1 MSTSQKT
8 HFIHRID
15 YSTRERLVGI
25 FVLVGIALLLAQL
38 FISGQALQLFAPKRT
53 YVIQL
58 KNPVGVSAD
67 TKVRVSGL
75 EVGWVDNVTL
85 TERNTFLITLAVYE
99 KFHAL
104 VRQDSRASISK
115 LALVGDSVINITPG
129 SIQKPALKNGD
140 FLIAEEGMSVED
152 LMAKVQPVL
161 DQAQESANHV
171 VNFLKALPV
180 DAMKDMVNDLKT
192 TTHNLAKISTNM
204 QNTDSL
210 VGDAMF
216 GNQLNDQVNT
226 TIKSTQETLTQT
238 QSAIA
243 EASKVIQQLPAVIDA
258 TNVLIDKLNKQAE
271 QIPPLVDSTNE
282 LIDGSLDVL
291 DSVSN
296 TWPISS
302 NMPETTTPQEPL
314 NAMPAN

>member
-1 MSTSQKT
+1 M
-8 HFIHRID
+8 
-15 YSTRERLVGI
+15 Y
-25 FVLVGIALLLAQL
+25 
-38 FISGQALQLFAPKRT
+38 KR
-53 YVIQL
+53 Q
-58 KNPVGVSAD
+58 
-67 TKVRVSGL
+67 
-75 EVGWVDNVTL
+75 
-85 TERNTFLITLAVYE
+85 
-99 KFHAL
+99 
-104 VRQDSRASISK
+104 
-115 LALVGDSVINITPG
+115 
-129 SIQKPALKNGD
+129 
-140 FLIAEEGMSVED
+140 
-152 LMAKVQPVL
+152 VL